1 MRSPAMMTLFEYIQ
15 GNSESHDDHN
25 DSENYIVYSHTLSSD
40 KIVEP
45 SCSASFRNYEPFAVT
60 NTHQY
65 AEDSQQYTY
74 NSN

>member
-15 GNSESHDDHN
+15 SNPESHNDHN
-25 DSENYIVYSHTLSSD
+25 DTENYIVYSHALSAN

-45 SCSASFRNYEPFAVT
+45 SYAAPFRNYEPFAVA

-65 AEDSQQYTY
+65 AE
-74 NSN
+74 NS